1 MKKRVVTA
9 LLALSL
15 ASPLAQALTLDEA
28 RTQGRVGETLN
39 GYIAPIRHDK
49 ETLALVERINKARTE
64 SYQQLAD
71 RNNIPVD
78 DVANMAGQKLVERA
92 KPGDYVQGINGK
104 WFRKEK

>member
-1 MKKRVVTA
+1 MKKRVVMA

-15 ASPLAQALTLDEA
+15 VSATAQALTLDEA

-39 GYIAPIRHDK
+39 GFIAPISHDQ

-78 DVANMAGQKLVERA
+78 DVAKMAGQKLVERA
-92 KPGDYVQGINGK
+92 KPGEHVQGINGK
-104 WFRKEK
+104 WLRK